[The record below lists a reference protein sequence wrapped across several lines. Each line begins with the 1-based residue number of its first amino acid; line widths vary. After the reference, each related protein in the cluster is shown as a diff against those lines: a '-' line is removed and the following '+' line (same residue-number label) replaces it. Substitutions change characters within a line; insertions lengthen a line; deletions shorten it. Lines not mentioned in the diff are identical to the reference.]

1 MKVLF
6 RLATSR
12 FSMPPVDFVRCTLGR
27 DEDGDPAAFLAKMPK
42 KDWGFSDMCELP
54 ELTKPAILENLKER
68 FDGELVYTYVG
79 DIVCSVNPFKNVGC
93 VGKAIR
99 ARYRG
104 AQRHTL
110 PPHIYTLVDVCYT
123 KMMKEQK
130 SPRRR
135 GRSCGGWCTTT
146 GWRRS

>member
-42 KDWGFSDMCELP
+42 KDMCELP

-68 FDGELVYTYVG
+68 FDGECRAGRDRVG
-79 DIVCSVNPFKNVGC
+79 LCACIK
-93 VGKAIR
+93 
-99 ARYRG
+99 
-104 AQRHTL
+104 
-110 PPHIYTLVDVCYT
+110 
-123 KMMKEQK
+123 
-130 SPRRR
+130 
-135 GRSCGGWCTTT
+135 
-146 GWRRS
+146 